1 MKFLFSCVFV
11 VLIAATAAAQTDQ
24 TGWEEFAPEGGGFS
38 VLVPTKPVETI
49 TTKPNYTMR
58 SYTTTAGR
66 ATYVVSY
73 ADYQQIKLAPAAFLN
88 ANRDRFNKGLQ
99 ATLVS
104 SREVTVD
111 GHTGIE
117 FTSENPAAN
126 IRSQLFL
133 IGKRMFQTASVVF
146 KDTDQTREVDRF
158 FSSFK
163 FIKESVAY
171 LTTPSIGLDALAYSR
186 RGIRPAT
193 YASRPA

>member
-1 MKFLFSCVFV
+1 MKTVFSCVLLLFV
-11 VLIAATAAAQTDQ
+11 VAHVSAQTEQ

-38 VLVPTKPVETI
+38 MLFPTKPVETI
-49 TTKPNYTMR
+49 TAKPNYTMH
-58 SYTTTAGR
+58 SFTTTAGR

-73 ADYQQIKLAPAAFLN
+73 TDYEQIKLGPATFLA

-99 ATLVS
+99 AKLVS
-104 SREVTVD
+104 SREITVD

-117 FTSENPAAN
+117 FTSENSAAN

-146 KDTDQTREVDRF
+146 KDTDQTREVNRF

-163 FIKESVAY
+163 FIKSVAY
-171 LTTPSIGLDALAYSR
+171 LTTPSNGLDALAYNR

-193 YASRPA
+193 YAKRPA

>member
-1 MKFLFSCVFV
+1 MKSVLACLLLLFAV
-11 VLIAATAAAQTDQ
+11 ATASAQTEQ

-38 VLVPTKPVETI
+38 MLFPTKPVETI
-49 TTKPNYTMR
+49 TAKPNYTMH
-58 SYTTTAGR
+58 SFATTSGR
-66 ATYVVSY
+66 ATYVASY
-73 ADYQQIKLAPAAFLN
+73 TDYEQIKLGPAAFLA

-99 ATLVS
+99 AKLVS
-104 SREVTVD
+104 SREITVD

-146 KDTDQTREVDRF
+146 KDTDQTREVNRF

-163 FIKESVAY
+163 FIKSVAY
-171 LTTPSIGLDALAYSR
+171 LTTPSSGLDALAYSR

>member
-1 MKFLFSCVFV
+1 MKFVFSCVLLAVFV
-11 VLIAATAAAQTDQ
+11 ATASAQTEQ

-38 VLVPTKPVETI
+38 MLFPTKPVETI
-49 TTKPNYTMR
+49 TEKSNYTMH
-58 SYTTTAGR
+58 SFATTAGR

-73 ADYQQIKLAPAAFLN
+73 TDYKQIKLASAAFLN

-104 SREVTVD
+104 SREITVD

-146 KDTDQTREVDRF
+146 RDVDQTREVNRF
-158 FSSFK
+158 FNSFK
-163 FIKESVAY
+163 F
-171 LTTPSIGLDALAYSR
+171 TTK
-186 RGIRPAT
+186 
-193 YASRPA
+193 